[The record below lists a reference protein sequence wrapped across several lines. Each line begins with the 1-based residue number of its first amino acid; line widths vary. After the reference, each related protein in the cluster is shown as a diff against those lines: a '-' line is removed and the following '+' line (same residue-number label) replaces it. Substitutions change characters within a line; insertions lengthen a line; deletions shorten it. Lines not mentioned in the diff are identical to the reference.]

1 VKRGGGRIK
10 GGVYGNG
17 LEHELVLQPIPI
29 YAPFNS
35 PPTPLHNSSLVSLL
49 SLPLLPLLVL

>member
-17 LEHELVLQPIPI
+17 LEHEGIERLQSIERRGRGMGC
-29 YAPFNS
+29 S
-35 PPTPLHNSSLVSLL
+35 RGV
-49 SLPLLPLLVL
+49 